1 MLARV
6 QRVKLTDVARAAGVH
21 PGTASRALNPATH
34 EQVSRETLRRV
45 SRAAEK
51 LGYVPNAQ
59 ARALRTSRSHLVGMV
74 VPDITNPLFSQMLR
88 GAEQVLTAAGYTVV
102 LSDTNNDADRQRKQI
117 ELLVGRGADGFILT
131 TAEWADPLLDE
142 LDTRGIAAVLAN
154 RNTARGRWPYVGG
167 DERAG
172 VELAVRHLRDLGHT
186 RLLHLAG
193 PQHLSTGRE
202 RAQAFRA
209 AARDAGC
216 APGDARVR
224 VCSAFNEEAGARAM
238 TAALA
243 GPQRFTA
250 VVAGNDLIALGA
262 LDALRGAGVRCPE
275 DVSLTGFNDMPFIDR
290 LTPPLTTVR
299 LPLEEMGRI
308 AARVLLDELTGAGTV
323 RARRTTLLPVELIVR
338 GTTRAVAGTLTDLPA
353 RAADPPGARAASYS

>member
-117 ELLVGRGADGFILT
+117 ELLVGRGGQHQPAGDRC
-131 TAEWADPLLDE
+131 LD
-142 LDTRGIAAVLAN
+142 LAH
-154 RNTARGRWPYVGG
+154 R
-167 DERAG
+167 
-172 VELAVRHLRDLGHT
+172 
-186 RLLHLAG
+186 
-193 PQHLSTGRE
+193 
-202 RAQAFRA
+202 
-209 AARDAGC
+209 
-216 APGDARVR
+216 
-224 VCSAFNEEAGARAM
+224 
-238 TAALA
+238 
-243 GPQRFTA
+243 
-250 VVAGNDLIALGA
+250 
-262 LDALRGAGVRCPE
+262 
-275 DVSLTGFNDMPFIDR
+275 
-290 LTPPLTTVR
+290 
-299 LPLEEMGRI
+299 
-308 AARVLLDELTGAGTV
+308 
-323 RARRTTLLPVELIVR
+323 
-338 GTTRAVAGTLTDLPA
+338 
-353 RAADPPGARAASYS
+353 